1 MKHGPRIDH
10 PVGTVPKNESIKI
23 DNDTKIFCGITGLVI
38 VPVAGKKKKLF
49 KIVRPCNINL
59 NCR

>member
-10 PVGTVPKNESIKI
+10 PVGTVTKNESIKI

-38 VPVAGKKKKLF
+38 YLFIYFVTVLVAGKKKKKNAKLY
-49 KIVRPCNINL
+49 
-59 NCR
+59 

>member
-10 PVGTVPKNESIKI
+10 PVGTVTKNESIKI

-38 VPVAGKKKKLF
+38 YLFFLLQYLLLVKKKKKRKTLL
-49 KIVRPCNINL
+49 RL
-59 NCR
+59 

>member
-10 PVGTVPKNESIKI
+10 PVGTVTKNESIKI

-38 VPVAGKKKKLF
+38 FFVTVPVAGKKTKQKNSFL
-49 KIVRPCNINL
+49 RL
-59 NCR
+59 

>member
-10 PVGTVPKNESIKI
+10 PVGTVTKNESIKI

-38 VPVAGKKKKLF
+38 YLFIYFVTVLVAG
-49 KIVRPCNINL
+49 
-59 NCR
+59 